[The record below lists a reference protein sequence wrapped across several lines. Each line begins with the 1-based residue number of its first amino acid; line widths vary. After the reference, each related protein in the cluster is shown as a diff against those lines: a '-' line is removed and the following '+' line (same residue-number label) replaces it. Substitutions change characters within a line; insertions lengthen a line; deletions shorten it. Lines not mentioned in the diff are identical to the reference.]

1 MINMEPFRQISFR
14 GRVAYSV
21 SCFENA
27 LIALNYDS
35 NDWKI
40 VLNYLWEFT
49 SIQYLDNWNDVVV
62 ELIPENLLEFKTYEE
77 EEFERLSRD
86 EFITLYKLY
95 QSVEDSINV
104 LLRYI
109 YNPGISHVYT
119 IIEEYGEGSLLSL
132 EVLINF
138 MIENK
143 FPLPNIEPF
152 LKSSIVENRGWGNK
166 FIGTELSKIL

>member
-1 MINMEPFRQISFR
+1 MINMEQFRHISFR
-14 GRVAYSV
+14 GRVAYGV

-27 LIALNYDS
+27 LIALKYDS

-40 VLNYLWEFT
+40 VLNYLWKFT
-49 SIQYLDNWNDVVV
+49 DIQYLDDWNDVVV
-62 ELIPENLLEFKTYEE
+62 ELIPENLLEYKIYEE
-77 EEFERLSRD
+77 EEFEHLSRD
-86 EFITLYKLY
+86 EFIALYKLY

-109 YNPGISHVYT
+109 YDLGISHVYT
-119 IIEEYGEGSLLSL
+119 IIEEYGEDSLLSL

-143 FPLPNIEPF
+143 FPLPNIESF

-166 FIGTELSKIL
+166 FNGTELSKIL